1 MAVACWRADR
11 EAEAW
16 RQFRAIVAEFAG
28 KLPDREPP
36 DLPWLAVYVLPYTL
50 TLPPET
56 GDDAGRPRAL
66 PRLGADRERVVRPRL
81 HRL

>member
-1 MAVACWRADR
+1 MSKTPYVMAV
-11 EAEAW
+11 AW
-16 RQFRAIVAEFAG
+16 RQFCAIVAEFAG

-56 GDDAGRPRAL
+56 GDDARRPRAL